1 MQVLPSLC
9 TLPFLTDLIQRT
21 LPLLAE
27 GNENSNGRLVE
38 ELIEGCQT
46 LLTMS
51 LADEDKE
58 NESQGQI
65 QTLCLKTLQRLALSP
80 HTSDTL
86 RTKIF
91 SLMFESSSSLSTSPH
106 TQSFLASVEAKICK
120 LGIWLLENLTE
131 ADEVNTVIILDC
143 LVIKLH
149 YFFTLKDNFEI
160 LCFL

>member
-1 MQVLPSLC
+1 MQGLPSLC
-9 TLPFLTDLIQRT
+9 TLPFLTDLMQRT

-38 ELIEGCQT
+38 EFLEGCQT
-46 LLTMS
+46 LLTMP

-58 NESQGQI
+58 KEYLGQI
-65 QTLCLKTLQRLALSP
+65 QTLCLKTLQRLAFSP

-91 SLMFESSSSLSTSPH
+91 SLMFESSSLSSCSH
-106 TQSFLASVEAKICK
+106 AQSFLASVEAKVCK

-131 ADEVNTVIILDC
+131 ADEVNTVILLDC

-149 YFFTLKDNFEI
+149 SFFILKDNFEI